1 MDNIDFDQLNNPEDL
16 STVIVELESIASD
29 PNQRVYV
36 IITDDDK
43 KCMYELNSYEASM
56 MSFVFKG
63 LHKHSH
69 IQTIYQIFIKYL
81 KLQNVDIDKIIVE
94 SKVGDVVYATITL
107 VDESHQRTFTVV
119 SFADAMILSL
129 MTNRPLQ
136 IITKVWDEMDDFED
150 WDYENYLMDYDED
163 EDDD

>member
-1 MDNIDFDQLNNPEDL
+1 
-16 STVIVELESIASD
+16 
-29 PNQRVYV
+29 
-36 IITDDDK
+36 
-43 KCMYELNSYEASM
+43 
-56 MSFVFKG
+56 
-63 LHKHSH
+63 
-69 IQTIYQIFIKYL
+69 
-81 KLQNVDIDKIIVE
+81 
-94 SKVGDVVYATITL
+94 
-107 VDESHQRTFTVV
+107 V